1 MAVEFLNC
9 HKSFCSF
16 QDLTVSPGSL
26 SIAKSTFIFK
36 QEWHLSHSEVV
47 RLECDPEPMW
57 IPHLLNGLYIE
68 KKHVE
73 LEF

>member
-9 HKSFCSF
+9 SKLFCSF
-16 QDLTVSPGSL
+16 QDLTVSTGSL
-26 SIAKSTFIFK
+26 STAKLTFIFK
-36 QEWHLSHSEVV
+36 WEWHSSHSEVV
-47 RLECDPEPMW
+47 RLECDPEPMG
-57 IPHLLNGLYIE
+57 IPHILNGLYG

>member
-9 HKSFCSF
+9 SKSFCSF

-36 QEWHLSHSEVV
+36 WEWYSSHSEVV
-47 RLECDPEPMW
+47 RLECDPEPIW
-57 IPHLLNGLYIE
+57 VPHLLNGVYG
-68 KKHVE
+68 KKE
-73 LEF
+73 AC